1 MKKIPKNMS
10 LESIIWKEGNYY
22 VGQCLN
28 IDVSSFGETKQE
40 ALDNL
45 REAVTLYLEDDGSEN
60 YQIVEKPELFTL
72 NI

>member
-1 MKKIPKNMS
+1 MS
-10 LESIIWKEGNYY
+10 FESIIWKEGNYY

-45 REAVTLYLEDDGSEN
+45 REAVELYLEDDGSEN
-60 YQIVEKPELFTL
+60 YQTVETPELFTL
-72 NI
+72 SI